1 MFHNLL
7 IATALED
14 GLPRLLTCLPSL
26 RAAGVRQ
33 VTVVHGVPF
42 WESEG
47 VCREDTDRLAEVERH
62 LRLPEDTAGL
72 DVQRVIRS
80 GRPEVVIQEV
90 VQEVKPDLLVVGA
103 AQRSLL
109 AEKVVGSTTLA
120 LAPRVKLPILVLRP
134 PLLYTFTQEELALR
148 CQHLF
153 RSLLI
158 PYDGRPAGQALLT
171 QFLDQLQKSPEP
183 SLETCTLVWVFD
195 EPSRREVAAVSQD
208 LRASKVAALDHIRQ
222 TWPLPAVTLH
232 TLVREGNPVTE
243 VLDAARQVNASAIV
257 ISAKNL
263 GGIWELSFPTQSGE
277 LLRRS
282 LHPILVFPG

>member
-7 IATALED
+7 IATDLED

-26 RAAGVRQ
+26 GAAGVRK
-33 VTVVHGVPF
+33 VTVVHGVPL

-47 VCREDTDRLAEVERH
+47 VCREDTKRLAQVEH
-62 LRLPEDTAGL
+62 SLRLPEDTAGL
-72 DVQRVIRS
+72 EVQRVIRS
-80 GRPEVVIQEV
+80 GRPEMVIQEV

-109 AEKVVGSTTLA
+109 AEKLGGSTTLA

-134 PLLYTFTQEELALR
+134 QLLFTFTQDELALR

-171 QFLDQLQKSPEP
+171 RFLSQAQQSPEP
-183 SLETCTLVWVFD
+183 SLEICTLVWVMD
-195 EPSRREVAAVSQD
+195 EPSRREVAAVSQE
-208 LRASKVAALDHIRQ
+208 LRAANEAALDRIRQ
-222 TWPLPAVTLH
+222 AWPLPAVTLH
-232 TLVREGNPVTE
+232 TLVREGSPVTQ
-243 VLDAARQVNASAIV
+243 VLHTACQVSASAIV

-263 GGIWELSFPTQSGE
+263 GSIWELSFPTQSGE